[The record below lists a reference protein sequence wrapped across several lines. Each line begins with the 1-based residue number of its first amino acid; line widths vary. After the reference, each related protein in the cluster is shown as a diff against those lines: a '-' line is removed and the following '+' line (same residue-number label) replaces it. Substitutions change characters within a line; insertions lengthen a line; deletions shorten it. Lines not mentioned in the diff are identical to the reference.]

1 MVLVLLS
8 SEKGTECGMRL
19 APVLQGQLLLNVS
32 FIIQPST
39 PFKLSVV
46 IKKKMQQNPE

>member
-8 SEKGTECGMRL
+8 SEKGTEHGMRL
-19 APVLQGQLLLNVS
+19 APVLQRQLLVNVS

-39 PFKLSVV
+39 PFKLSV
-46 IKKKMQQNPE
+46 IMKKKYATES